1 MRVMSRAL
9 ILAAASTGVCV
20 GLAVVRAADPP
31 APPTTPPATALTTT
45 TPASLPALPAPP
57 APPAAPN
64 EKIEAAIRQ
73 LSADTWKQ
81 RQAAQDTLV
90 SFGDDAVPRLRELD
104 ASNDEEVRTRAAAAL
119 AQIEQNAQFGGSV
132 VTLKMPSAKP
142 EAVFAE
148 LGRQAKCDFPVY
160 PANLWQQARFSQP
173 ISVDLE
179 RVPFWTAFREAC
191 TKSGVFP
198 QQYGSDRRMS
208 LTQGSIAYWNGPSVI
223 SGPFLVVANRIYRSD
238 SIDLANPAAVQR
250 DFQVTF
256 TTFVE
261 PKIRVIQSSYNVR
274 IDEAVDDKG
283 NSLLVKER
291 MPEGMSS
298 GQQWMWNLNAR
309 LNYPAD
315 AGKQIVR
322 LRGGMRF
329 LVQTKAETLDVPD
342 ILKVKNLEQKVAGR
356 RVLIKEVK
364 AMGDTY
370 EVQMTV
376 YRDGMSPGDWNMMSY
391 PGSALRLVDKNGKQL
406 TPGGWNG
413 GGGMNEMTYNWH
425 FNRNTWGGVGAAR
438 PDEPHRLVWE
448 IPTETRE
455 MTAEFAFK
463 DLPMP

>member
-1 MRVMSRAL
+1 MRVMSRAR
-9 ILAAASTGVCV
+9 IVAALTGVGVCAGV
-20 GLAVVRAADPP
+20 AVVRAAEPATAPAATQALATTTPTSRP
-31 APPTTPPATALTTT
+31 APPV
-45 TPASLPALPAPP
+45 
-57 APPAAPN
+57 PN

-73 LSADTWKQ
+73 LSAESWKQ
-81 RQAAQDTLV
+81 RQVAQDTLV
-90 SFGDDAVPRLRELD
+90 SFGQDAVSRLRELD
-104 ASNDEEVRTRAAAAL
+104 ASNDEEVRTRAGAAL
-119 AQIEQNAQFGGSV
+119 AQIEQNEQFGGSV
-132 VTLKMPSAKP
+132 VTVKMANAKP

-148 LGRQAKCDFPVY
+148 IGRQARCDFPAY
-160 PANLWQQARFSQP
+160 PSTLWNAGRPSQP
-173 ISVDLE
+173 ISMDLE

-208 LTQGSIAYWNGPSVI
+208 LAQGGISYWNGPSVI

-250 DFQVTF
+250 DFQVNF

-291 MPEGMSS
+291 VPEGMSS
-298 GQQWMWNLNAR
+298 GQQWMWNLSAR
-309 LNYPAD
+309 LTYPEN

-342 ILKVKNLEQKVAGR
+342 ILKVKNVEKTVAGR

-364 AMGDTY
+364 VMGDTY

-376 YRDGMSPGDWNMMSY
+376 YRDALSPNDWNAMSY
-391 PGSALRLVDKNGKQL
+391 PGSALRLVDKNGKAL
-406 TPGGWNG
+406 TSAGWNG
-413 GGGMNEMTYNWH
+413 GGGMNEMNYNWH
-425 FNRNTWGGVGAAR
+425 FNRNTWAGDRTTR
-438 PDEPHRLVWE
+438 PEEPQRLVWE